1 MTVADTYLVC
11 GTSEGTI
18 KFYDFKY
25 WLVSWFEDLNLNK
38 IKSISF
44 SNKPAINASAK
55 SQQNNNNGQKDNNLQ
70 TDFSCSEFIV
80 SDSSAQ
86 VIVLRPT
93 YFEAINEMEKK
104 NDMEVLM
111 NGIRSHVSAVACHP
125 SKPLA
130 AFAIGEGYLQIW
142 DYEKKIDYFNDFTQA
157 DISSR
162 VKDISGDKNAK
173 GEKKKYQFYSCI
185 TFTKDGNELLIGRS
199 DGVIKVFDPNQ
210 NEMKT
215 LSIELQVSEA
225 DNTKRTDAIK
235 HIEVSDCGRYFAT
248 SDTSNSVCLFKKERY
263 MGIEDNPIEWGFA
276 GKIRS
281 HTDSITGIAF
291 GEEEDEN
298 DKLQTSHGFTTFRTN
313 IDCTQNF

>member
-1 MTVADTYLVC
+1 
-11 GTSEGTI
+11 
-18 KFYDFKY
+18 
-25 WLVSWFEDLNLNK
+25 
-38 IKSISF
+38 
-44 SNKPAINASAK
+44 
-55 SQQNNNNGQKDNNLQ
+55 
-70 TDFSCSEFIV
+70 
-80 SDSSAQ
+80 
-86 VIVLRPT
+86 
-93 YFEAINEMEKK
+93 MEKK

-215 LSIELQVSEA
+215 LSIEL
-225 DNTKRTDAIK
+225 
-235 HIEVSDCGRYFAT
+235 
-248 SDTSNSVCLFKKERY
+248 
-263 MGIEDNPIEWGFA
+263 
-276 GKIRS
+276 
-281 HTDSITGIAF
+281 
-291 GEEEDEN
+291 
-298 DKLQTSHGFTTFRTN
+298 
-313 IDCTQNF
+313 